1 MTFRASSLRWVTRD
15 WRRWDTTRK
24 QSWEA
29 STAWVLLFIEE
40 NALAANVIDGTA
52 VADRILSDTADR
64 ATRVLETTGRKP
76 CLATVLVGDDPASHT
91 YVRMKTNRCRTVGLD
106 SRRHRLPDTASTAE
120 VVALVSMLARDDT
133 VDGILVQHPMPP
145 QVDERQVFD
154 AITPS
159 KDVDGVT
166 KASFAAMALG
176 GKGFTSCTPGG
187 IMYLLD
193 AYDVDPAGQRAVV
206 IGRSPILGKPVG
218 MLLLARDATV
228 TYCHSKTS
236 DLVAVVAEAD
246 IVVAAVGRPELI
258 KGSWIKAGAVVI
270 DAGYNPG
277 NVGDVEYIKAA
288 ERAALIT
295 PVPGGV
301 GPTTIAVLLAQT
313 VEAAESAL
321 IA

>member
-1 MTFRASSLRWVTRD
+1 LG
-15 WRRWDTTRK
+15 
-24 QSWEA
+24 
-29 STAWVLLFIEE
+29 
-40 NALAANVIDGTA
+40 ANVIDGTA
-52 VADRILSDTADR
+52 VANRILSDTADR
-64 ATRVLETTGRKP
+64 ATQFVKATGRKP

-91 YVRMKTNRCRTVGLD
+91 YVRMKTNRCRTIGLD
-106 SRRHRLPDTASTAE
+106 SQSHYLPDIATTTDA
-120 VVALVSMLARDDT
+120 VALVSRLANNDT

-145 QVDERQVFD
+145 QIDERQVFE
-154 AITPS
+154 AILPT

-166 KASFAAMALG
+166 GTSFAAMALG
-176 GKGFTSCTPGG
+176 NKGFKSCTPGG

-193 AYDVDPAGQRAVV
+193 AYDVYIAGQRAVV

-228 TYCHSKTS
+228 TYCHSKTT
-236 DLVAVVAEAD
+236 DLASMVREAD

-258 KGSWIKAGAVVI
+258 KGDWIKPGAVVI

-277 NVGDVEYIKAA
+277 NIGDVEYTAA
-288 ERAALIT
+288 ARRARLIT

-313 VEAAESAL
+313 VQAAESAHGL
-321 IA
+321 AAGRQVK